1 MTNGPK
7 PSWRRPVPSSSP
19 SSTLTS
25 CKTPI
30 DTNNLVVL
38 GAVDQATMIYAVP
51 LFGNPE
57 RKLQQ
62 RQGSDYSTSWAD
74 SVMAATGLEEAL
86 KLLDDADLRKK
97 GGDAFSVDT
106 VPLTGSRSITRRA
119 RCCSVRT
126 TATVARTSP
135 ATRSSPHRERLHAP
149 EHRPGHPRR
158 LSGRCTSPAAP
169 GPTSK
174 RSPNVPCCSGR
185 R

>member
-1 MTNGPK
+1 
-7 PSWRRPVPSSSP
+7 VPWTPEDLRLRIGFSADMWTPFHDERAEAILASARSVI
-19 SSTLTS
+19 LTFVDPD
-25 CKTPI
+25 KLQDAI

-62 RQGSDYSTSWAD
+62 RQGADYSTSWAD

-106 VPLTGSRSITRRA
+106 VGLNWQAQHHETCALFFGANFCDCGVAIAGYPLF
-119 RCCSVRT
+119 
-126 TATVARTSP
+126 TAP
-135 ATRSSPHRERLHAP
+135 
-149 EHRPGHPRR
+149 
-158 LSGRCTSPAAP
+158 
-169 GPTSK
+169 
-174 RSPNVPCCSGR
+174 
-185 R
+185 